1 MPNISQQP
9 NMSADKSAAALSFA
23 TMLSEQLMPK
33 VQPEVEPE
41 QAPESTQTPETAPS
55 EEQMPEEVVVEEAQA
70 TEIGMML
77 DEKFEEFKKEENSL
91 TKDFDEFKGKIEG
104 IIETK
109 FNDLTKT
116 LKDALK

>member
-1 MPNISQQP
+1 MNPEQMQQQ

-33 VQPEVEPE
+33 VQPEPE
-41 QAPESTQTPETAPS
+41 QAEEAPIEAPQTPETAPN
-55 EEQMPEEVVVEEAQA
+55 EEQIPEVEEPVEAQA

-77 DEKFEEFKKEENSL
+77 DEKFEENSL
-91 TKDFDEFKGKIEG
+91 AKDFDEFKGKIEG

-109 FNDLTKT
+109 FNDLTKA
-116 LKDALK
+116 LKDVLK